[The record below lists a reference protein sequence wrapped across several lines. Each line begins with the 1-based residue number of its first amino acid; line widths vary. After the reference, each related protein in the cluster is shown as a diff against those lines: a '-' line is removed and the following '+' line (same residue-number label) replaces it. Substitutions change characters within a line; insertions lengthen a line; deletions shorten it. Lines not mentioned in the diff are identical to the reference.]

1 MCPWL
6 GTLLCYIYVTICGT
20 LYGHPTTI
28 PPPIRFVLETGTEM
42 RSGSCL
48 GITSRVQQISNSCV
62 FLKHRH
68 LPCQAGMICHEKC
81 WFLWI
86 LDGIS
91 DDLMIYRVGISN
103 LGWHLMKTW
112 LVNDEIHQPDICNL
126 VLGWSLHGTLPH
138 VATFP
143 ASSTEWIRETHCFS
157 PIIPLCWTARAAN
170 WWWPIYLCMYVCM
183 YLFMMTY
190 LSIILTIS
198 RNTHLTYLSAINPWV
213 VIATGFR
220 VDQVDQVELWVRT
233 VRRMRS
239 DCRANWSK

>member
-1 MCPWL
+1 MSHWEQCAHDSVL
-6 GTLLCYIYVTICGT
+6 TMLHLCYYMWYPVWSSHH
-20 LYGHPTTI
+20 HPTTDPFCPRNRYWDAVAAVWAS
-28 PPPIRFVLETGTEM
+28 PP
-42 RSGSCL
+42 GSNKYPTAAC
-48 GITSRVQQISNSCV
+48 

-170 WWWPIYLCMYVCM
+170 WWWPIYLCMYVCI
-183 YLFMMTY
+183 YLWWHIY
-190 LSIILTIS
+190 L
-198 RNTHLTYLSAINPWV
+198 
-213 VIATGFR
+213 
-220 VDQVDQVELWVRT
+220 
-233 VRRMRS
+233 
-239 DCRANWSK
+239 

>member
-1 MCPWL
+1 MDNYHEPLGTMCPWL
-6 GTLLCYIYVTICGT
+6 GTYYVTSML
-20 LYGHPTTI
+20 LYVVPCMVI
-28 PPPIRFVLETGTEM
+28 PPPSHHRSVLSSKPVLRCG
-42 RSGSCL
+42 GSCL

-170 WWWPIYLCMYVCM
+170 WWWPIYLCMYVCI
-183 YLFMMTY
+183 YLWWHIY
-190 LSIILTIS
+190 L
-198 RNTHLTYLSAINPWV
+198 
-213 VIATGFR
+213 
-220 VDQVDQVELWVRT
+220 
-233 VRRMRS
+233 
-239 DCRANWSK
+239 